1 MTQASGTI
9 AEAGDERL
17 PLAESAYRILKRRIL
32 DNELPPGTIMLELEV
47 ASMLNMSRTPAREAM
62 VRLADEGLVDVRPR
76 HGMRV
81 LPISPDDMREI
92 YSVLTALESEAA
104 EWVARDGVSEAG
116 LQELRDAV
124 AEMDASL
131 ALDDLAAWA
140 AADEQF
146 HRCLV
151 ESCGNARLRALIFQ
165 YWDQSHRVRMATLRL
180 RPKPVD
186 SNRDHLALVEAIANR
201 DPERARTI
209 HRQHRKSHG
218 EMLAGLLDSRR
229 GAFL

>member
-1 MTQASGTI
+1 VTQASGTT

-81 LPISPDDMREI
+81 LPISADDMREI

-104 EWVARDGVSEAG
+104 EWVARDGVSEAR
-116 LQELRDAV
+116 LQDLRGAV
-124 AEMDASL
+124 AEMEASL
-131 ALDDLAAWA
+131 ERDDLAAWA

-146 HRCLV
+146 HRFLV
-151 ESCGNARLRALIFQ
+151 DSCGNARLRALILQF
-165 YWDQSHRVRMATLRL
+165 WDQSHRVRMATLRL
-180 RPKPVD
+180 RPRPVD
-186 SNRDHLALVEAIANR
+186 SNRDHLALVEAIADR

-209 HRQHRKSHG
+209 HRHHRKRHG
-218 EMLAGLLDSRR
+218 EMLAGLLDPHR

>member
-1 MTQASGTI
+1 MTQTPAT

-47 ASMLNMSRTPAREAM
+47 ATTLDMSRTPAREAM
-62 VRLADEGLVDVRPR
+62 VRLADEGLVDMRPR

-81 LPISPDDMREI
+81 LPISADDMREI

-104 EWVARDGVSEAG
+104 EWVARDGVSQAR
-116 LQELRDAV
+116 LQALRDAV
-124 AEMDASL
+124 AAMDESL
-131 ALDDLAAWA
+131 ARDDLLAWA
-140 AADEQF
+140 AADERF
-146 HRCLV
+146 HRTLV
-151 ESCGNARLRALIFQ
+151 ESCGNARLRSLIFQ
-165 YWDQSHRVRMATLRL
+165 FWDQSHRVRMATLRL

-201 DPERARTI
+201 DCERARAI
-209 HRQHRKSHG
+209 HRQHRRRHG
-218 EMLAGLLDSRR
+218 EILAGLLEPPR
-229 GAFL
+229 